1 MSGFLLKY
9 RILQAL
15 LSGLLLFIIS
25 GCSFIQDPVS
35 LMKKPD
41 LPTDKAT
48 LNGAI
53 QSALQK
59 ENGSIIRP
67 RSDVDSSS
75 IRIHDLDND
84 GVMEAV
90 VFYQTPDEDVKIHGM
105 IMQQQGD
112 TWVKKLDFDGEGTV
126 LESFDFV
133 DFTNDGS
140 VEIVAGF
147 SRGEENLQNLLAVY
161 SFSGDTLEKVPALP
175 YTHFNIGDMNGD
187 KIKDI
192 TVVYLQQ
199 KELSYISTYQYDKFE
214 NAFVEV
220 SKLDL
225 GPNIESYYNV
235 VAGKVA
241 KDKEGIILDASVV
254 SNSSYSKLI
263 IMEDNKFID
272 VLQDELLT
280 YKELPVES
288 EDVNDDGILEIGVLT
303 RPSGWEDRLI
313 IDEIPFFT
321 TYFQWDGE
329 IRENNE
335 REGLQFVLQRYY
347 DLKNRFYLDFP
358 PEMYNK
364 ITITPES
371 NKNSYLN
378 FVMTDTGE
386 SVAEIKFFS
395 SAQWVKAESDWE
407 VLVKEKSRVIAYRSH
422 GDLKLSKKDK
432 KPINNNVAPIER
444 KGN

>member
-1 MSGFLLKY
+1 MKY
-9 RILQAL
+9 RVMQAL
-15 LSGLLLFIIS
+15 LAGLLLFILS
-25 GCSFIQDPVS
+25 GCTFIQDPVS
-35 LMKKPD
+35 LMKRPD

-53 QSALQK
+53 QSALLK
-59 ENGSIIRP
+59 KKLNAGAIIRP

-84 GVMEAV
+84 GIMEAV
-90 VFYQTPDEDVKIHGM
+90 VFYQTPDDEVKIHGM

-133 DFTNDGS
+133 DFTNDGK
-140 VEIVAGF
+140 VDIVAGF

-161 SFSGDTLEKVPALP
+161 SFSGDSLEKIPALP

-187 KIKDI
+187 KINDI

-199 KELSYISTYQYDKFE
+199 KELSYISTYQYDKFAD
-214 NAFVEV
+214 AFVELN
-220 SKLDL
+220 KLEL

-254 SNSSYSKLI
+254 SSSSYSKLI
-263 IMEDNKFID
+263 IMEDNQFID

-288 EDVNDDGILEIGVLT
+288 EDVNDDGILEFGVLM

-313 IDEIPFFT
+313 LDEIPFFT

-329 IRENNE
+329 VRESNE
-335 REGLQFVLQRYY
+335 KEGLQFVLQRYY
-347 DLKNRFYLDFP
+347 DMNNHFYLDFP
-358 PEMYNK
+358 PDMYNK

-371 NKNSYLN
+371 NKNAYLN

-395 SAQWVKAESDWE
+395 TAQWEKAESDWE
-407 VLVKEKSRVIAYRSH
+407 ILVKEKNRVIAYRSH

-432 KPINNNVAPIER
+432 KPNSNNVAPIER